1 MAAANV
7 PDLKPA
13 SDQVF
18 EHFYFAI
25 QAALEGLGVV
35 MGPLVSIS
43 AEAGPGFSGQLGPI
57 PAVEAVVPGVHG
69 GDPRATRRALTSD
82 GAARVGR
89 RCGPPGSIR
98 EARTVMSGAV
108 LETPALVAGFEN
120 VAVVGETVE

>member
-1 MAAANV
+1 MLWDASAINGYAIE
-7 PDLKPA
+7 A
-13 SDQVF
+13 SDGLLGTVSDLLF
-18 EHFYFAI
+18 ED
-25 QAALEGLGVV
+25 
-35 MGPLVSIS
+35 VSIS
-43 AEAGPGFSGQLGPI
+43 AEAGPGFSGQLRPI
-57 PAVEAVVPGVHG
+57 PAVEAVAPGVHG

-108 LETPALVAGFEN
+108 FETPALVAGFGD